1 MAIAQKIFG
10 MHDIKTSARGLIQTF
25 QLVQFCDGFSMVQFS
40 QSLHGCC
47 DCKGTFLEQLLPLG
61 PVNHITKA

>member
-1 MAIAQKIFG
+1 MAIAQQICG
-10 MHDIKTSARGLIQTF
+10 MHNIETSTRGLIQSF
-25 QLVQFCDGFSMVQFS
+25 QIVQFCDGFSMMQIA
-40 QSLHGCC
+40 QSLYSRC

>member
-10 MHDIKTSARGLIQTF
+10 MHNVETSTRGLIQMF
-25 QLVQFCDGFSMVQFS
+25 QIVQFCDCFSMMQIG
-40 QSLHGCC
+40 QSLYGRC

-61 PVNHITKA
+61 PVNYITKS